1 MLIASSS
8 LVASAWVAAF
18 CSQDFTLQQYRMTIV
33 LLFRRYRTTLLRQ
46 FEKLSGSICPN
57 HADVCECCAN
67 VERCL
72 PRFLLIETALEPT
85 GKKASGSLIWP

>member
-8 LVASAWVAAF
+8 LVASASVAAF

-46 FEKLSGSICPN
+46 FEKLYRLHLSKSCGRLQVLCSREEIACP
-57 HADVCECCAN
+57 DSY
-67 VERCL
+67 L
-72 PRFLLIETALEPT
+72 
-85 GKKASGSLIWP
+85 